1 MEKDFDNFMSQLRR
15 CIVHF
20 DYFVDFDK
28 ARQNVHAIEI
38 KLNTLN
44 FLIGKK
50 DLKSAIQE
58 LWDVNPNVFDVL
70 EILIA
75 VRAKDQKSVADEYY
89 NPIRLS
95 EFLKSP
101 DGIYDFMM
109 KSGIG
114 DVLINKEVKN
124 LVDYVFGV
132 EVGMDTNARKNRGGK
147 IMENFVAEI
156 FDEHNVV
163 YTKQV
168 SSKKMPQVQAVLGK
182 DKKVFDFVVKT
193 RKKTYLIEVNFFSDD
208 GGGSK
213 LNEVSRSFDG
223 LTERIKSFLI
233 MNLYGLP
240 MVQVGMQAQN
250 KLEEAYINIPKL
262 YNLTSIVDFIQLVK
276 EEGQ

>member
-132 EVGMDTNARKNRGGK
+132 ETGLDTHGRKNRIGEIMASK
-147 IMENFVAEI
+147 IAQQ
-156 FDEHNVV
+156 FDEANISYEREV
-163 YTKQV
+163 Q
-168 SSKKMPQVQAVLGK
+168 SKKFPAIKSVLGK
-182 DKKVFDFVVKT
+182 DSKRFDFVISCPS
-193 RKKTYLIEVNFFSDD
+193 KKYLVEVNYY
-208 GGGSK
+208 GTQGSK
-213 LNEVSRSFDG
+213 VTEIPRSYMDVAKKIRLMMKF
-223 LTERIKSFLI
+223 RMCII
-233 MNLYGLP
+233 
-240 MVQVGMQAQN
+240 
-250 KLEEAYINIPKL
+250 
-262 YNLTSIVDFIQLVK
+262 
-276 EEGQ
+276 